1 MNYSSYVY
9 IDNSLGPKLTL
20 VDKGHSHGSWE
31 KEPPATVEA
40 GVGCIFRLQ
49 DDAGVFGSEGWCKY
63 RSDDGA
69 EFYMTFACPTGNNEN
84 YATMDCTG
92 SGCELYLTGCYISS
106 NCVPASENPPLAYS
120 NCEPYEG
127 DAAIYGHPT
136 VATFNIIY
144 RSEWPS

>member
-1 MNYSSYVY
+1 MNYSSYGY

-40 GVGCIFRLQ
+40 GVGGTFRLQ

-63 RSDDGA
+63 RSDDGT

-84 YATMDCTG
+84 YATIDCTG
-92 SGCELYLTGCYISS
+92 GSYDLYIVGSYIQS
-106 NCVPASENPPLAYS
+106 NCVPTSDDSPLDFGD
-120 NCEPYEG
+120 CQPYQG
-127 DAAIYGHPT
+127 DMAMYGHPT

-144 RSEWPS
+144 KSEWPS